1 MNFVNYIYRDSIHVR
16 ERTSKYPDI
25 KISNADSNPK
35 RDSTASRNRSSS
47 IKNQISS
54 LKHSADKYNKLD
66 LNDTL
71 QKTVGNLD
79 ASLSEHSASKRRMSK
94 DEEITNVGSFIIL

>member
-1 MNFVNYIYRDSIHVR
+1 MDFVNYIYRDSIHVL

-25 KISNADSNPK
+25 KISNADLSPK
-35 RDSTASRNRSSS
+35 RDSTASRKHSSS

-54 LKHSADKYNKLD
+54 LKHSADKYSKSD